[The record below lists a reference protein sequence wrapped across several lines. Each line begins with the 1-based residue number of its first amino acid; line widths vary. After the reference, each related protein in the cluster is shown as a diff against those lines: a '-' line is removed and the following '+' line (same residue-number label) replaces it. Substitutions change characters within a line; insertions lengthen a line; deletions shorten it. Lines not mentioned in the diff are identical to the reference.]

1 MTLKISQG
9 TVAVSASGGV
19 NAQGEGHRRLDF
31 TALKVPQELTS
42 AWCGVKPGVYSDPGK
57 VAVRKASHLLT
68 GLM

>member
-1 MTLKISQG
+1 M
-9 TVAVSASGGV
+9 

-31 TALKVPQELTS
+31 TALKAPQELTS